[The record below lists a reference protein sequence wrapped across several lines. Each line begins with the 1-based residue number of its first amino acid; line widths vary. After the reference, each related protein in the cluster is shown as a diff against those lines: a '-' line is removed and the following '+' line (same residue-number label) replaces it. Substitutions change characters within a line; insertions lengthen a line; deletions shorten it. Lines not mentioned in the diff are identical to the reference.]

1 MANFRYVAKSMDG
14 KTVRGTMEA
23 AGESSL
29 LQQLKEQGLFLV
41 EAKDKD
47 NTKKYKKFASAQ
59 LAGLCREMSA
69 LLVSGISM
77 VRALEIIS
85 EEEGISKAQKEVYT
99 DILIDLKRGVSLS
112 EAMEARGCFPDLMLG
127 MVRSG
132 EGSGTIDM
140 VMNRLAKHY
149 DRESR
154 LNRQVQ
160 SAMTYPVVLLV
171 MCALVVI
178 LIMTFILPQFEE
190 LFLAMETLPM
200 PTMILMAVSDFL
212 IQDWYVALFVL
223 FVGGVFLRIVSK
235 IYQVRRIL
243 DYGKVHMP
251 VAGKLN
257 KVIYTARFA
266 RTLSSLYSSGMPIVA
281 ALETAGATVGNVY
294 VEEQFQQVGTTVRS
308 GVPLSQALREVDG
321 FVLKLSS
328 AILVGEESGRLD
340 SMLESIAITMEE
352 EAEAATKRL
361 VTLLEPVLICF
372 MAILVGFIII
382 AVMLPI
388 YESYATIE
396 GAA

>member
-171 MCALVVI
+171 MCVLVVI

-243 DYGKVHMP
+243 DYGKIHMP

-340 SMLESIAITMEE
+340 SMLESTAITMEE

>member
-23 AGESSL
+23 SGESSL

-340 SMLESIAITMEE
+340 SMLESTAITMEE

>member
-23 AGESSL
+23 SGESSL

-340 SMLESIAITMEE
+340 SMLESTAITMEE

-372 MAILVGFIII
+372 MAILVGFIIV

>member
-243 DYGKVHMP
+243 DYGKIHMP

-266 RTLSSLYSSGMPIVA
+266 RTLSSLYSSGVPIVA

-340 SMLESIAITMEE
+340 SMLESTAITMEE

>member
-171 MCALVVI
+171 MCVLVVI

-243 DYGKVHMP
+243 DYGKIHMP

-308 GVPLSQALREVDG
+308 GVPLFQALREVDG

-340 SMLESIAITMEE
+340 SMLESTAITMEE

>member
-23 AGESSL
+23 SGESSL

-171 MCALVVI
+171 MCVLVVI

-200 PTMILMAVSDFL
+200 PTMILMAASDFL

-340 SMLESIAITMEE
+340 SMLESTAITMEE

>member
-160 SAMTYPVVLLV
+160 SAMTYPMVLLV

-340 SMLESIAITMEE
+340 SMLESTAITMEE

>member
-171 MCALVVI
+171 MCVLVVI

-200 PTMILMAVSDFL
+200 PTMILMAASDFL

-243 DYGKVHMP
+243 DYGKIHMP

-340 SMLESIAITMEE
+340 SMLESTAITMEE

>member
-243 DYGKVHMP
+243 DYGKIHMP

-340 SMLESIAITMEE
+340 SMLESTAITMEE

>member
-200 PTMILMAVSDFL
+200 PTMILMAASDFL

-243 DYGKVHMP
+243 DYGKIHMP

-340 SMLESIAITMEE
+340 SMLESTAITMEE

-382 AVMLPI
+382 DVMLPI

>member
-23 AGESSL
+23 SGESSL

-171 MCALVVI
+171 MCVLVVI

-200 PTMILMAVSDFL
+200 PTMILMAASDFL

-243 DYGKVHMP
+243 DYGKIHMP

-340 SMLESIAITMEE
+340 SMLESTAITMEE

-396 GAA
+396 GVA

>member
-23 AGESSL
+23 SGESSL

-47 NTKKYKKFASAQ
+47 NTKKYKKFVSAQ

-154 LNRQVQ
+154 LNRQGQ

-223 FVGGVFLRIVSK
+223 FIGGVFLRIVSK

-294 VEEQFQQVGTTVRS
+294 VEEQFQQVGATVRS

-328 AILVGEESGRLD
+328 TILVGEESGRLD

-372 MAILVGFIII
+372 MAILVGFIIV

>member
-171 MCALVVI
+171 MCVLVVI
-178 LIMTFILPQFEE
+178 LIMTFILPQCEE

-243 DYGKVHMP
+243 DYGKIHMP

-340 SMLESIAITMEE
+340 SMLESTAITMEE

>member
-59 LAGLCREMSA
+59 LAGLCRDMSA

-340 SMLESIAITMEE
+340 SMLESTAITMEE

>member
-171 MCALVVI
+171 MCVLVVI

-200 PTMILMAVSDFL
+200 PTMILMAASDFL

-243 DYGKVHMP
+243 DYGKIHMP

-340 SMLESIAITMEE
+340 SMLESTAITMEE

-372 MAILVGFIII
+372 MAILVGFIIV

>member
-1 MANFRYVAKSMDG
+1 MANYRYVAKGMDG
-14 KTVRGTMEA
+14 RIVRGTMEA

-41 EAKDKD
+41 EARDKD
-47 NTKKYKKFASAQ
+47 STKRYKKFASAQ

-85 EEEGISKAQKEVYT
+85 EEEGISRAQKEVYI
-99 DILIDLKRGVSLS
+99 DILKDLKRGISLS
-112 EAMEARGCFPDLMLG
+112 EAMEARRCFPELMLG

-132 EGSGTIDM
+132 EGSGTIDQ
-140 VMNRLAKHY
+140 VMSRLAKHY
-149 DRESR
+149 DRENR

-160 SAMTYPVVLLV
+160 SAMTYPAVLLV

-190 LFLAMETLPM
+190 LFSAMESLPV
-200 PTMILMAVSDFL
+200 PTVILMAASDFL
-212 IQDWYVALFVL
+212 IQEWYVALFFVL
-223 FVGGVFLRIVSK
+223 IGCILVRVLLK
-235 IYQVRRIL
+235 IRQIRKIL
-243 DYGKVHMP
+243 DYGKLHMP

-281 ALETAGATVGNVY
+281 ALNTAGATVGNAY
-294 VEEQFQQVGTTVRS
+294 VEEQFQQVGTMVRS
-308 GVPLSQALREVDG
+308 GAPLSQALREVDG

-328 AILVGEESGRLD
+328 AILVGEESGKLEV
-340 SMLESIAITMEE
+340 MLESIAITMED

-361 VTLLEPVLICF
+361 VTLLEPVLICV
-372 MAILVGFIII
+372 MALLVGFIMI

-388 YESYATIE
+388 YESYSTIE
-396 GAA
+396 GMS

>member
-23 AGESSL
+23 SGESSL

-200 PTMILMAVSDFL
+200 PTMILMAASDFL

-243 DYGKVHMP
+243 DYGKIHMP

-340 SMLESIAITMEE
+340 SMLESTAITMEE

>member
-23 AGESSL
+23 SGESSL

-212 IQDWYVALFVL
+212 IQYLYGALFVL
-223 FVGGVFLRIVSK
+223 FVVVDFLRIVSK

>member
-171 MCALVVI
+171 MCVLVVI

-200 PTMILMAVSDFL
+200 PTMILMAASDFL

-340 SMLESIAITMEE
+340 SMLESTAITMEE

>member
-23 AGESSL
+23 SGESSL

-171 MCALVVI
+171 MCVLVVI

-308 GVPLSQALREVDG
+308 GVP
-321 FVLKLSS
+321 
-328 AILVGEESGRLD
+328 
-340 SMLESIAITMEE
+340 T
-352 EAEAATKRL
+352 
-361 VTLLEPVLICF
+361 C
-372 MAILVGFIII
+372 
-382 AVMLPI
+382 
-388 YESYATIE
+388 
-396 GAA
+396 

>member
-23 AGESSL
+23 SGESSL

-171 MCALVVI
+171 MCVLVVI

-243 DYGKVHMP
+243 DYGKIHMP

-340 SMLESIAITMEE
+340 SMLESTAITMEE

>member
-23 AGESSL
+23 SGESSL

-99 DILIDLKRGVSLS
+99 DILKDLKRGVSLS

-200 PTMILMAVSDFL
+200 PTMILMAASDFL

-243 DYGKVHMP
+243 DYGKIHMP

-340 SMLESIAITMEE
+340 SMLESTAITMEE